1 MPLMAPITRR
11 TFLSLSG
18 LAALSLAAQFPSP
31 DSSSQATPVAKLGR
45 ATRSIR
51 CYDKPSF
58 IAPEICSHAT
68 DSILNIRE
76 ERLGET
82 DNPHNAIWF
91 QVDDGWVYS
100 SFVQPVKSFLNSPL
114 HSVPAAGRLAEVTVP
129 LTEAWRND
137 DGNPTVAYRFYYGST
152 HWVDS
157 IVTDA
162 KANVWYRVLDDRF
175 QVDYYLLSK
184 HLRPISATELTPLS
198 PQVSTKRIEIDLA
211 QQRLVA
217 YENDRA
223 VYDTLLSSGRLGA
236 ETPTGQFRV
245 RLKRPSRHMAASDG
259 AGNGFDL
266 PGVPW
271 VSYFHWTGV
280 AFHGTYWHND
290 YGRPRSRGC
299 INLRPEDAKWIYRW
313 TTPDVPPE
321 QRLVEGQAGTEV
333 VVF

>member
-1 MPLMAPITRR
+1 M
-11 TFLSLSG
+11 SLSG
-18 LAALSLAAQFPSP
+18 LAALSLAARFPQFEEDPP
-31 DSSSQATPVAKLGR
+31 PVAPTKLGR

-58 IAPEICSHAT
+58 TAQEICTHAT
-68 DSILNIRE
+68 DSVLHIHE
-76 ERLGET
+76 EKLGET

-100 SFVQPVKSFLNSPL
+100 SFMQPVKSFLNSPL
-114 HSVPAAGRLAEVTVP
+114 QSVSATGRLAEVTVP
-129 LTEAWRND
+129 ITEAWRND
-137 DGNPTVAYRFYYGST
+137 DGNPTIAYRFYYGST
-152 HWVDS
+152 HWLDGV
-157 IVTDA
+157 VTDA

-175 QVDYYLLSK
+175 QVYYYLLAK
-184 HLRPISATELTPLS
+184 HLRPVSAAELTPLA
-198 PQVSTKRIEIDLA
+198 PQVSDKRIEINLA

-217 YENDRA
+217 YENDQA
-223 VYDTLLSSGRLGA
+223 VYDTLLSSGRPGT
-236 ETPTGQFRV
+236 ETPTGRFHI

-313 TTPDVPPE
+313 TTPAVPAGK
-321 QRLVEGQAGTEV
+321 RLVQEQEGTEV
-333 VVF
+333 IVF